1 MYLLSGSRGIGT
13 LTAARRARVVVLL
26 MHMAGL
32 SRHAGSQVHG
42 QVRWRCQGAMGNVY
56 TSLPRPRMWCRIT
69 YGLCSHPEKEGVNNG
84 VAKFCGA
91 PLAHPRPARLRAG
104 ARSAG
109 AMELA
114 RSALGHCSERARAA
128 HRGCPLPRTAHSNLC
143 GDPTL
148 CAPAAVPQT
157 GPAHQAQH
165 HKRAPEALDP
175 TTNERPA
182 TCTQRAA
189 RARCTHTP
197 PAPPSQC
204 TRSLDLKSLAGNF
217 QAANSMA
224 SGMEAVRRARAATIS
239 ECGYNCGSCQRD
251 RNRRSSPSN
260 QRRCQTAQ
268 GREQPRS
275 TSTSMAEQCSAAE
288 LQPATCIH
296 TCIRAPP
303 RVTKPGSAVR
313 HMQLTVNMHTCT
325 PIHTY
330 THAHAHMHTRGA
342 RTPGSTCT

>member
-1 MYLLSGSRGIGT
+1 
-13 LTAARRARVVVLL
+13 
-26 MHMAGL
+26 MA
-32 SRHAGSQVHG
+32 
-42 QVRWRCQGAMGNVY
+42 WQG
-56 TSLPRPRMWCRIT
+56 
-69 YGLCSHPEKEGVNNG
+69 
-84 VAKFCGA
+84 FCGA
-91 PLAHPRPARLRAG
+91 PLALRTLTHPRAAG
-104 ARSAG
+104 ARWRAG
-109 AMELA
+109 TA
-114 RSALGHCSERARAA
+114 RNPLGRRTGAIRYTAAL
-128 HRGCPLPRTAHSNLC
+128 PTRTR

-148 CAPAAVPQT
+148 CAPGAVAVPQK

-288 LQPATCIH
+288 LQPAYIH
-296 TCIRAPP
+296 AYGHRPA
-303 RVTKPGSAVR
+303 
-313 HMQLTVNMHTCT
+313 
-325 PIHTY
+325 
-330 THAHAHMHTRGA
+330 
-342 RTPGSTCT
+342 